1 MTVILTSAVQ
11 PCNRHQN
18 RRGQNSYW
26 PLLNVMNVRVTEKVF
41 TPYLRTTDKLKN
53 RFPRAILRQWKSPE
67 KAQQQIFILHVLRIK
82 KAAL

>member
-1 MTVILTSAVQ
+1 
-11 PCNRHQN
+11 
-18 RRGQNSYW
+18 
-26 PLLNVMNVRVTEKVF
+26 MNVRVTEKVF